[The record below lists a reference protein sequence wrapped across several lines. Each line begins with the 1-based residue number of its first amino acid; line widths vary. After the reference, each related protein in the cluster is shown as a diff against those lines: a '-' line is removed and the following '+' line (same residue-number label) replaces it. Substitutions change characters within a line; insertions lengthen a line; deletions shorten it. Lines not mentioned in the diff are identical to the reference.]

1 MEIKRII
8 IDLYFDEIEAN
19 LRDFSRVISALH
31 KNYPLVVGVV
41 PGVVKLSK
49 PDGGSIDITSTYI
62 TLRELFKKPEEKA
75 PSFVKSIVEDICKNL
90 SIKKFSSCAFQ
101 IFGVKKSTSEKPL
114 RPLLKNMSSRIP
126 KEIENTLET
135 EVLGMGIRIVFKRD
149 NRVNIITVEPFFEDL
164 KYNFFSYMVSIK
176 KGVSINK
183 SFEIMDEEYTFFKQ
197 KVNNIWYCQK

>member
-101 IFGVKKSTSEKPL
+101 IFGV
-114 RPLLKNMSSRIP
+114 
-126 KEIENTLET
+126 
-135 EVLGMGIRIVFKRD
+135 
-149 NRVNIITVEPFFEDL
+149 
-164 KYNFFSYMVSIK
+164 
-176 KGVSINK
+176 
-183 SFEIMDEEYTFFKQ
+183 
-197 KVNNIWYCQK
+197 